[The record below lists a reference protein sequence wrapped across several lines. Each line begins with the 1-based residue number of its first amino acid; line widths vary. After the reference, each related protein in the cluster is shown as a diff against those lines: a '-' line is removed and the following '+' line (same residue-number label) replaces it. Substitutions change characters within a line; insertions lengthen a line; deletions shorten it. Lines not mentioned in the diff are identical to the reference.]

1 MSRVAWQC
9 RRGMRELDEL
19 LQRYY
24 EQRYPR
30 ASGEEQRAFERL
42 LGVQDTELQAY
53 LLNHAEPDDPQLR
66 GVVRALREHR
76 A

>member
-1 MSRVAWQC
+1 LSRLAWQC

-19 LQRYY
+19 LRRYF
-24 EQRYPR
+24 EQCYSH

-42 LGVQDTELQAY
+42 LGVQDSQLQAY
-53 LLNHAEPDDPQLR
+53 LLSHLEPDDPELQN
-66 GVVRALREHR
+66 VVRVLRQHR